1 MVVFIFDRSNV
12 SPKCPNTCQGVN
24 IRKCVRQLRHLFP
37 EIPLLDRIVLL
48 VPSGIPAWHASLNSH
63 GVWGSHWPAF
73 SEFHSLL
80 PDTEFLYFLHHT
92 WGLFALGSS
101 KCERHMYHGVY
112 GTSETDF

>member
-48 VPSGIPAWHASLNSH
+48 VPSGIPA
-63 GVWGSHWPAF
+63 
-73 SEFHSLL
+73 
-80 PDTEFLYFLHHT
+80 
-92 WGLFALGSS
+92 
-101 KCERHMYHGVY
+101 
-112 GTSETDF
+112 